1 MAPVALGDHEAA
13 VDELSQVHARGGG
26 RDARLRR
33 EHAGGQLAAIGQRA
47 QHAGAARVADEG
59 AHCREVGVPGHAPR
73 VAARRFVPRRSLAV
87 LRSSD
92 DLPAPHAHA
101 RRHVRRDVPR
111 PARRDGRQRRAAA
124 PARRS
129 GRRRRQPAVDRRRLR
144 RRPRVA
150 DAAVRRP
157 RRSPRPQAR
166 RARGPRRLRRGVA
179 GGRARPAGRRCSS
192 PGASCRARAPRSC
205 CPARWPSSRARTRT
219 RSQRARAIGIWAAIS
234 SLALP
239 AGVIAGGALVDGP
252 GWRWAFL
259 VNLPVVAVA
268 LPVTARV
275 VRRVA
280 ETDARAPD
288 VPGAALTAALLATV
302 TFAIIAGSPAAGV
315 AAAALLAALVA
326 VERRRPDPMLPA
338 ALFRRPTFAAA
349 NAVGA
354 AMNLG
359 TLGTLFVLTL
369 FLQDVQGRSALGA
382 GRGDPARLR
391 AAEPSWPRCPGRLVG
406 RIGPRPPMVA
416 GLLDRSRRAH
426 PAGRRRAARPR
437 RCSGASGSA
446 CSPPPWSPP
455 PWARSSPT
463 ARAWPPRSTTPRARP
478 AARSASPRR
487 ARWPAAP
494 ARAGF
499 VHGFH
504 AVALGAA
511 ALYVAAAALAW
522 AALPSRE
529 RASARRMASSSAS
542 G

>member
-1 MAPVALGDHEAA
+1 MTSQRRTLTLVVMCVGMFLVLLDVTVVNVALP
-13 VDELSQVHARGGG
+13 
-26 RDARLRR
+26 RLRADLG
-33 EHAGGQLAAIGQRA
+33 AGVGSLQWIVDGYAVALASLMLPCGDLGDRHGHKRVVLAGLAAFGAGSLAAGLAPGPELLVAVRVVQG
-47 QHAGAARVADEG
+47 AGAALLL
-59 AHCREVGVPGHAPR
+59 PGT
-73 VAARRFVPRRSLAV
+73 LAV
-87 LRSSD
+87 I
-92 DLPAPHAHA
+92 
-101 RRHVRRDVPR
+101 
-111 PARRDGRQRRAAA
+111 
-124 PARRS
+124 
-129 GRRRRQPAVDRRRLR
+129 
-144 RRPRVA
+144 
-150 DAAVRRP
+150 
-157 RRSPRPQAR
+157 
-166 RARGPRRLRRGVA
+166 
-179 GGRARPAGRRCSS
+179 
-192 PGASCRARAPRSC
+192 
-205 CPARWPSSRARTRT
+205 SRAYPDAV
-219 RSQRARAIGIWAAIS
+219 QRARAIGIWAAIS

-259 VNLPVVAVA
+259 VNLPLVAVA

-275 VRRVA
+275 VVESRD
-280 ETDARAPD
+280 TDARAPD
-288 VPGAALTAALLATV
+288 LPGAALTVALLATV

-315 AAAALLAALVA
+315 AATALLAALVA
-326 VERRRPDPMLPA
+326 VERRRSDPMLPA

-382 GRGDPARLR
+382 GVAILPAFGLL
-391 AAEPSWPRCPGRLVG
+391 AVVAPLSGRLVG

-416 GLLDRSRRAH
+416 GLLIAACGLTLLADDALLGASVLWGLGLGLLTPAVVAAAMGAVEPDR
-426 PAGRRRAARPR
+426 AGLAAAVNNTARQAGGAIGIAA
-437 RCSGASGSA
+437 SGAVAGS
-446 CSPPPWSPP
+446 
-455 PWARSSPT
+455 
-463 ARAWPPRSTTPRARP
+463 
-478 AARSASPRR
+478 
-487 ARWPAAP
+487 P

-529 RASARRMASSSAS
+529 RASARRMASASAS